1 MLNATK
7 FNDEVFITNDD
18 IAKVDRSDIEWLK
31 AQAAKNPRERVR
43 LCAHLDAGDAVHEML
58 IVHTKNTY
66 IRPHKHPG
74 KTESFHLIE
83 GALDIVVFEDSGEI
97 REHIPMGDY
106 ASGGRF
112 FWRLST
118 SYFHTVIPRSDVVV
132 FHETTSGPFVRETSK
147 ADADW
152 SPDENDNE
160 ANTRF
165 MAELDQRL
173 AQI

>member
-1 MLNATK
+1 MINANK
-7 FNDEVFITNDD
+7 VNDEVFVTSDN

-31 AQAAKNPRERVR
+31 AQAAQNPRERVR
-43 LCAHLDAGDAVHEML
+43 LCAHLDTGDAVHEML
-58 IVHTKNTY
+58 IVHTKDTY

-83 GALDIVVFEDSGEI
+83 GALDIVVFEDSGKILEY
-97 REHIPMGDY
+97 IPMGDY

-112 FWRLST
+112 YWRLSS

-132 FHETTSGPFVRETSK
+132 FHETTSGPFDPKTSK
-147 ADADW
+147 ADASW
-152 SPDENDNE
+152 SPEEADTE

-165 MAELDQRL
+165 MGELDRRL
-173 AQI
+173 SQI